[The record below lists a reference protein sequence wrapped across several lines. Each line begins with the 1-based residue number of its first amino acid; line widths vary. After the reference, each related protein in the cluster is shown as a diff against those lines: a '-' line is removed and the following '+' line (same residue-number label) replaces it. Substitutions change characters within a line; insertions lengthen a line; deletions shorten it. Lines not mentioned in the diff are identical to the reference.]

1 MSSKKALLELQERLA
16 SKMNQKQ
23 SVEAT
28 AAWLAVEAGAERL
41 LLPLALSGQ
50 ISGLQSLQSVS
61 YTKPWFIGV
70 SNIRG
75 QIFAVVDIAAFMTG
89 ETTPISQDM
98 ARRNARLVVFNP
110 DLEINCALL
119 VSKLQGLKSPGDFA
133 EYKEA
138 SAGDASYLL
147 GEYTDKNGEK
157 WKELDLQ
164 SLAVLD
170 DFLSIDN

>member
-16 SKMNQKQ
+16 SKMNQEQ
-23 SVEAT
+23 SAEAT

-41 LLPLALSGQ
+41 LLPLGLSGQ
-50 ISGLQSLQSVS
+50 ISGLQSLQNVS

-89 ETTPISQDM
+89 KIIPINQDV

-119 VSKLQGLKSPGDFA
+119 VSKLQGLKSPGDFT
-133 EYKEA
+133 EYRDT
-138 SAGDASYLL
+138 SSDGVSYLL

-170 DFLSIDN
+170 DFLSINN